1 MGASNYDVY
10 GDVAGIQGLAEDQQA
25 HLGRFTAIMS
35 QINEQSESTVSKW
48 EGSGSPQFQS
58 KAQEFD
64 THFSEV
70 NSAFATL
77 IAATSDTAD
86 NYGKLTRYLDGL
98 F

>member
-1 MGASNYDVY
+1 MGSNFDVY
-10 GDVAGIQGLAEDQQA
+10 GNVGGLQNLASDQQS

-35 QINEQSESTVSKW
+35 AINEQSESTVSQW
-48 EGSGSPQFQS
+48 EGSGSSQFQA

-70 NSAFATL
+70 NSAFAKM
-77 IAATSDTAD
+77 IDATSDTAGKYD
-86 NYGKLTRYLDGL
+86 KLTRYLDGL

>member
-1 MGASNYDVY
+1 MGSQFDVY
-10 GDVAGIQGLAEDQQA
+10 GNVGGLQTLASDQQA

-35 QINEQSESTVSKW
+35 QINEQSESTVSQW
-48 EGSGSPQFQS
+48 EGSGSQQFQS

-70 NSAFATL
+70 NSAFAKM
-77 IAATSDTAD
+77 IDATSDTAD
-86 NYGKLTRYLDGL
+86 KYGKLTRYLDGL